1 MKRTYNQIFRSM
13 IGMMGYDIREAKE
26 GYVLKNELDGEES
39 KAFNTGFGA
48 IIAIPEEDLT
58 DYLLTRSDGSTYVDC
73 EEALKSDD
81 VDGRK
86 KEYLDLIV
94 NHHDDIELDLV
105 YESLHYR
112 RKKNPTMSIYE
123 ACEEIISDIYH
134 GNSESLDELKE
145 DLINYVPEDDLIRFT
160 REKAICRTL
169 EGIDEQEILDEYGE
183 AGQVL
188 VDAYAKI
195 KKGGE

>member
-1 MKRTYNQIFRSM
+1 MKRSYNQIFRSM
-13 IGMMGYDIREAKE
+13 ISMMGYDLREAKE
-26 GYVLKNELDGEES
+26 GYVLKSVLDGEES

-48 IIAIPEEDLT
+48 IIAIPEEDVT
-58 DYLLTRSDGSTYVDC
+58 DYLLRRSNGSTYIDC
-73 EEALKSDD
+73 EDALKSDD

-105 YESLHYR
+105 YESMHYR
-112 RKKNPTMSIYE
+112 RKKNPTMSMHD
-123 ACEEIISDIYH
+123 ACEEIITDIYH
-134 GNSESLDELKE
+134 GDCESLFELRE
-145 DLINYVPEDDLIRFT
+145 DLFEYVPEDELIRFT
-160 REKAICRTL
+160 REKAIYRTL
-169 EGIDEQEILDEYGE
+169 DGMDDQEILDEYGE